1 MATIHTTREALTAP
15 GVVKEVSIEL
25 HEISNQVVLTIE
37 CSTEAL
43 ADALYEELTV
53 AAQNGP
59 FRVGPLSLS
68 SPRWAKEV

>member
-1 MATIHTTREALTAP
+1 MTTIHTTREALTAP

-43 ADALYEELTV
+43 ADALYEELTT
-53 AAQNGP
+53 AARSGP
-59 FRVGPLSLS
+59 FRVGPLSLN
-68 SPRWAKEV
+68 SPGWAKES